1 MHKNILG
8 NLIKIRL
15 PPNFGSQYKAWVD
28 KEVMSV
34 NVDWDQ
40 LLTTENGDSVYEHE
54 DEQVNE
60 PAAA

>member
-1 MHKNILG
+1 M
-8 NLIKIRL
+8 

-40 LLTTENGDSVYEHE
+40 LLTSENGDSDYQEVHE
-54 DEQVNE
+54 EAQVNE